1 MTQIND
7 ADLTEINELRTK
19 LSTVVS
25 EAGQVSLQISLL
37 ENDVR
42 DLKLKLVNH
51 TDIFKSLLDE
61 EQALVKRLSTQYG
74 TGSINFE
81 TGEFTEEQ

>member
-1 MTQIND
+1 MTQINQ
-7 ADLTEINELRTK
+7 ADLAEINELRTK

-25 EAGQVSLQISLL
+25 EAGQFSLQIALL
-37 ENDVR
+37 EGDIQE
-42 DLKLKLVNH
+42 LKTKLARH
-51 TDIFKSLLDE
+51 TDTFKALLDD
-61 EQALVKRLSTQYG
+61 EQVLVKRLSTQYG

>member
-51 TDIFKSLLDE
+51 TDTFKSLLDE

>member
-1 MTQIND
+1 MNYG
-7 ADLTEINELRTK
+7 TK

-51 TDIFKSLLDE
+51 TDTFKSLLDE

>member
-1 MTQIND
+1 MTQINQ
-7 ADLTEINELRTK
+7 ADLAEINELRTK

-25 EAGQVSLQISLL
+25 EAGQFSLQIALL
-37 ENDVR
+37 EGDIQE
-42 DLKLKLVNH
+42 LKTKLASH
-51 TDIFKSLLDE
+51 TDTFKTLLNDE
-61 EQALVKRLSTQYG
+61 QVLVKRLSTQYG

>member
-1 MTQIND
+1 MTQINE
-7 ADLTEINELRTK
+7 ADLTTINELRTK

-25 EAGQVSLQISLL
+25 DAGQVSLQISLL

-51 TDIFKSLLDE
+51 TDTFKSLLDE